1 LIYNTRTQSRC
12 YFSDGMVPQP
22 PQFALMIVAS
32 TVPKTPLINDAK
44 HAFVTELEKSHGSA
58 LRRYLAARM
67 RNAAADVPDLVQE
80 VYLRLL
86 RLENHEAIRNSQAY
100 LYTVAS
106 HVLHQHALRRATGEA
121 AAVNNFALEL
131 GRAESDPDPAL
142 QLEVEQQFEL
152 LGARLKEISPKAYAT
167 LILHRCHGLPLQEVS
182 EKLGASY
189 SMTKKYLA
197 KALKYI
203 EAEIEAGREAS

>member
-1 LIYNTRTQSRC
+1 
-12 YFSDGMVPQP
+12 V
-22 PQFALMIVAS
+22 
-32 TVPKTPLINDAK
+32 INDPK
-44 HAFVTELEKSHGSA
+44 RAFVTELEKSHGSA

-131 GRAESDPDPAL
+131 DRAESDPAS
-142 QLEVEQQFEL
+142 QLEIEQQFEQ
-152 LGARLKEISPKAYAT
+152 LGVRLKELSPKAYAT
-167 LILHRCHGLPLQEVS
+167 FILHRCHGLSLQEVS
-182 EKLGASY
+182 EKIGASY

-197 KALKYI
+197 KALRYI
-203 EAEIEAGREAS
+203 EAEFESGREAS